1 MPHSTRS
8 YSTSAPC
15 RLEWRPSRWLIA
27 LLVVLGLL
35 AASSA
40 VASDL
45 PRWLAWPL
53 ALVALAHGLRLARC
67 EAGKPRR
74 DVVIGGDGAVVT
86 IDAIKVERFVVHW
99 RGPLAFASWRDD
111 QGRACRLAWW
121 PDTLRR
127 DSRRELRLAA
137 AAPATARPA
146 QSMAT

>member
-8 YSTSAPC
+8 SSTSAPC
-15 RLEWRPSRWLIA
+15 RLEWRPSHWLIA
-27 LLVVLGLL
+27 SLVALGLL
-35 AASSA
+35 AACSA

-53 ALVALAHGLRLARC
+53 ALVVLAHGLRLARH
-67 EAGKPRR
+67 EARKPART
-74 DVVIGGDGAVVT
+74 VVLGDNGAVVFV
-86 IDAIKVERFVVHW
+86 DAAKVERFAVRW
-99 RGPLAFASWRDD
+99 RGPLAFASWRDGH
-111 QGRACRLAWW
+111 GRTCRLLWW

-127 DSRRELRLAA
+127 ASRRELRLAA

>member
-8 YSTSAPC
+8 SSTSAPC

-35 AASSA
+35 AAISA

-45 PRWLAWPL
+45 PRWLAWTLAPV
-53 ALVALAHGLRLARC
+53 ALVHGLQLARR
-67 EAGKPRR
+67 EARKPRR
-74 DVVIGGDGAVVT
+74 DVVISGDGALVN
-86 IDAIKVERFVVHW
+86 IDATRVDGFVVQW

-111 QGRACRLAWW
+111 QGRTGRLLWW
-121 PDTLRR
+121 PDTLPR
-127 DSRRELRLAA
+127 SARRELRLAA
-137 AAPATARPA
+137 AAPSTARQA